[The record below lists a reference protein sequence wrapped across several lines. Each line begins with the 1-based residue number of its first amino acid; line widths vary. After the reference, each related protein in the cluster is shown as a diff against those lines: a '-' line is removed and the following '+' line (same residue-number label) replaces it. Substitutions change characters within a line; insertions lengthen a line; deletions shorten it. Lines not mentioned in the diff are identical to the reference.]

1 MDNKKILVDKE
12 NKENKENKEKRE
24 KLLDDY
30 RRMLIV
36 GLWN

>member
-12 NKENKENKEKRE
+12 DKEKRE